1 MADYNGDANNNSY
14 DAFNVYEVN
23 YLYGYGGNDSLY
35 GGFLYDYISGGDGND
50 YLVGRDGSDTL
61 VCGAGNDT
69 ALGGDGA
76 DRIYMTAGDVSD
88 TNTAYGDSGDDV
100 FYAGPGKDAIV
111 GGQGQDLVSYT
122 YSTAGVVVDLAR
134 GTGAGGAD
142 GDSYRSVEDITGSNY
157 DDRLIGN
164 GAFNELLGDI
174 GNDVIRGGAGGDYL
188 DGGSGID
195 TLDYRTSDA
204 GVVINLATGAASGG
218 DAQGDEFRFFENVS
232 GSDFA
237 DFLTGDSGANVL
249 NGYGGN
255 DRLYGQDGADVLRG
269 LDGNDLVSGGA
280 GDDGVHG
287 GNGNDILWGGAGV
300 DLLKGNAGA
309 DRFQFRLTSESGLG
323 PLRDTIGDFSRAEG
337 DRVDLAAIDAN
348 TAASGNQAFTFI
360 GTAGFHG
367 VSGEL
372 RYAVKAG
379 DAVVVGDVNGDGVAD
394 FAILVADVP
403 ALKAGDFLL

>member
-1 MADYNGDANNNSY
+1 LLGALRFA
-14 DAFNVYEVN
+14 V
-23 YLYGYGGNDSLY
+23 DST
-35 GGFLYDYISGGDGND
+35 DDGND
-50 YLVGRDGSDTL
+50 LMYGNDGGYTLTFGAGSDT
-61 VCGAGNDT
+61 GY
-69 ALGGDGA
+69 GGDGA
-76 DRIYMTAGDVSD
+76 DSIYLNAGVFSD
-88 TNTAYGDSGDDV
+88 TNRAFDEAGDDA
-100 FYAGPGKDAIV
+100 FYTGPGRDLID
-111 GGQGQDLVSYT
+111 GGPGQDVVYYASSAT
-122 YSTAGVVVDLAR
+122 GVVVDLAR
-134 GTGAGGAD
+134 GSSAGGAF
-142 GDSYRSVEDITGSNY
+142 GDSYRSVEDITGSDY

-237 DFLTGDSGANVL
+237 DFLTGDAGANVL